1 MGPLSAMSNQG
12 RPRPRPSD
20 KKPPAR
26 VRIDPSGGWTLIP
39 PHCVFELEP
48 DLADVEMLL
57 KEGDFEEA
65 RDAGLF
71 ILEECQDMTAAHLL
85 LGKIAEKHM
94 NDLTIA
100 QGHYGYVFE
109 LTLKWLGDLDMARM
123 NQAEKINRISAE
135 AAEGLKRVLEK
146 RGQMAKAS
154 QVARHLAAWKGQP
167 APKNAPAA
175 APAKPAASTP
185 PTVLQAAPAK
195 PAPTPAV
202 APPPASAPARPVS
215 PITPANRPGGPP
227 RPFAG
232 PKNRRPMAPRP
243 NRNRPG
249 PGKPSSES

>member
-1 MGPLSAMSNQG
+1 
-12 RPRPRPSD
+12 
-20 KKPPAR
+20 
-26 VRIDPSGGWTLIP
+26 
-39 PHCVFELEP
+39 
-48 DLADVEMLL
+48 MLL
-57 KEGDFEEA
+57 KEGDYEEA

-109 LTLKWLGDLDMARM
+109 LTLKWLGELDMARM
-123 NQAEKINRISAE
+123 NQAEKINRISAD

-146 RGQMAKAS
+146 RGQMAKAG

-167 APKNAPAA
+167 APKPAPAA
-175 APAKPAASTP
+175 TPKPAATTAPAP
-185 PTVLQAAPAK
+185 PKPAPPATAAPAAQAPVR
-195 PAPTPAV
+195 PAQ
-202 APPPASAPARPVS
+202 APP
-215 PITPANRPGGPP
+215 NRPGGPP

-243 NRNRPG
+243 KRNRPS
-249 PGKPSSES
+249 PGKPATDES

>member
-1 MGPLSAMSNQG
+1 MPNPG

-20 KKPPAR
+20 KKPPVR
-26 VRIDPSGGWTLIP
+26 VKIDPSGGWTLIP
-39 PHCVFELEP
+39 PHCVSELEP

-57 KEGDFEEA
+57 KEGDYEEA

-100 QGHYGYVFE
+100 QGHFGYVFE

-146 RGQMAKAS
+146 RGQMAKAG
-154 QVARHLAAWKGQP
+154 QVARYLAAWKGQP
-167 APKNAPAA
+167 TPTPAPVVRAVQ
-175 APAKPAASTP
+175 TP
-185 PTVLQAAPAK
+185 PPQSAPPEQAAPAR
-195 PAPTPAV
+195 PTQPPVRPAV
-202 APPPASAPARPVS
+202 AQPAPA
-215 PITPANRPGGPP
+215 RPGGPP

-232 PKNRRPMAPRP
+232 PKKRRPMAPRP

-249 PGKPSSES
+249 PGKPASDES